1 MRLFSENENRIIKE
15 LVDAKLRGVD
25 SIQHLQAA
33 KILREQFDF
42 FALKWTIG
50 EAPSISIYHRH
61 TEDSVKKE
69 EYSKLYFKVADF
81 IYFLK
86 ELESNGFIAIQTI
99 TKKQKREYSLLYD
112 RKKYKYDDT
121 KNEFIPINEHPI
133 DTNIFIKGDTP
144 PFEEVSPGMY
154 ILLQVDRHEINL
166 DFANDLE
173 RYGLGIIYPLPL
185 AVDYVN
191 NGFQTLE
198 QLQFKEQMGTALESA
213 KYGRW
218 AAILGAVSAFAAL
231 GALFYTLATDN
242 KPTTIDRLDLER
254 IEYAIKSNH
263 LAEPLEI
270 ITNDTLVVKQVQGPS
285 QTTKNKNNE

>member
-1 MRLFSENENRIIKE
+1 MRLFSEHENKIIKE
-15 LVDAKLRGVD
+15 LVNTKLRGVNA
-25 SIQHLQAA
+25 IQHLQAA

-42 FALKWTIG
+42 FALKWTVG
-50 EAPSISIYHRH
+50 EVPSISIYHRH
-61 TEDSVKKE
+61 TEDCVKKE

-99 TKKQKREYSLLYD
+99 TKKQERKYSLLFD
-112 RKKYKYDDT
+112 RKKYKYNEE

-133 DTNIFIKGDTP
+133 DTNDFIQGDPP
-144 PFEEVSPGMY
+144 PFEEVSPGVY
-154 ILLQVDRHEINL
+154 TLLQVDSHEINL

-191 NGFQTLE
+191 HNFQTLE
-198 QLQFKEQMGTALESA
+198 QSQFEKQMETALKSA

-218 AAILGAVSAFAAL
+218 AAILGAVSAFAAIV
-231 GALFYTLATDN
+231 ALFYTLATDN
-242 KPTTIDRLDLER
+242 KPTTIDKLDIER
-254 IEYAIKSNH
+254 IETAIKSNH
-263 LAEPLEI
+263 ISEPFEI
-270 ITNDTLVVKQVQGPS
+270 VTNDTLIVKQVQPA
-285 QTTKNKNNE
+285 QNRM